1 MLFHQNYPLLPA
13 SAVTGEWNVMRS
25 VSVISSTQRLPTLVA
40 LALMLGCG
48 ASLLQAQ
55 APAEQTLYRTR
66 PFLDSVATS
75 LEKNGKSSEAATIRD
90 RLKVGDFYPG
100 DRLVVEMFGS
110 EEPLRDTVSV
120 RAGQEVLLGQFP
132 AFSLRGVLRS
142 EADSALVAQARR
154 YIQRPVIRTQPLVR
168 LLVTGA
174 VGKPGFVTVRGD
186 AAVSDVVSSAG
197 GLTNF
202 SRLNKSKVKRG
213 SGTLVEPDSLG
224 TIFRSGMTLDQADIR
239 AGDEIAI
246 SEKKQGGFTG
256 MIWAASA
263 AIGVILSLV
272 SLAR

>member
-1 MLFHQNYPLLPA
+1 
-13 SAVTGEWNVMRS
+13 MRS
-25 VSVISSTQRLPTLVA
+25 ASFVSLIRLRAPLAA
-40 LALMLGCG
+40 LALTAVCG
-48 ASLLQAQ
+48 ASAANAQ
-55 APAEQTLYRTR
+55 ARAEQTLYRTR
-66 PFLDSVATS
+66 PFLDSVATA
-75 LEKNGKSSEAATIRD
+75 LERNGKSTDAAAIRE
-90 RLKVGDFYPG
+90 RMKVGDFYPG
-100 DRLVVEMFGS
+100 DRVVVEMFGS
-110 EEPLRDTVSV
+110 EEPLRDTVPV
-120 RAGQEVLLGQFP
+120 RAGQEVLIGQFP

-174 VGKPGFVTVRGD
+174 VGRPGFVTVRGD

-197 GLTNF
+197 GLTNL

-213 SGTLVEPDSLG
+213 TGTLVEPDSLG

-246 SEKKQGGFTG
+246 SEKKQGGLTG

-263 AIGVILSLV
+263 AIGVILSLA

>member
-1 MLFHQNYPLLPA
+1 
-13 SAVTGEWNVMRS
+13 MRS
-25 VSVISSTQRLPTLVA
+25 AFLISPIRLRHTLAV
-40 LALMLGCG
+40 LTVTLGCG
-48 ASLLQAQ
+48 ASAVRAQ

-66 PFLDSVATS
+66 PFLDSVATA
-75 LEKNGKSSEAATIRD
+75 LEKSGKSSEAAAIRE

-120 RAGQEVLLGQFP
+120 RAGQEVNLGQLP

-142 EADSALVAQARR
+142 EADSALVAQAKR
-154 YIQRPVIRTQPLVR
+154 YIQRPVIRTQPLGR

-174 VGKPGFVTVRGD
+174 VGRPGFVTVRGD
-186 AAVSDVVSSAG
+186 AAVSDVVNAAG
-197 GLTNF
+197 GLTNA
-202 SRLNKSKVKRG
+202 SRLNKSKIKRG
-213 SGTLVEPDSLG
+213 SETLVEADSLA

>member
-1 MLFHQNYPLLPA
+1 MLFHQNYPRAPA
-13 SAVTGEWNVMRS
+13 LADPWEWNVMRS
-25 VSVISSTQRLPTLVA
+25 ASVVLPIWCRPAVTVIAYALIS
-40 LALMLGCG
+40 G
-48 ASLLQAQ
+48 ASVVRAQ

-75 LEKNGKSSEAATIRD
+75 LEKNGKAPEAAAIRE

-132 AFSLRGVLRS
+132 AFSLRGILRS
-142 EADSALVAQARR
+142 EADSALAAQARR

-174 VGKPGFVTVRGD
+174 VGRPNFVTVRGD
-186 AAVSDVVSSAG
+186 AAVSDVVTAAG
-197 GLTNF
+197 GLTNA
-202 SRLNKSKVKRG
+202 SRLNKSKIKRG
-213 SGTLVEPDSLG
+213 TGTLVESDSLA

-246 SEKKQGGFTG
+246 NEKKQGGFTG

-263 AIGVILSLV
+263 AIGVILTLV
-272 SLAR
+272 SLVR